1 MQIIFH
7 ICAANRAGFDL
18 DDNPTVRTLGYIHL
32 HDLYLAGTTK
42 NGLFHF
48 HGASLK
54 KIVIVDLNLIPYVCV
69 LYRLVSVNRSAI
81 SLSVFRAF

>member
-18 DDNPTVRTLGYIHL
+18 DDNPTVRTLGYIYL

-42 NGLFHF
+42 NSLFHF

-54 KIVIVDLNLIPYVCV
+54 K
-69 LYRLVSVNRSAI
+69 S
-81 SLSVFRAF
+81 